1 MEVEG
6 NRRMNSTELVEPFD
20 KHTFRY
26 EAWFVRNKFA
36 YQSEL
41 NAVKMLLPSGDGV
54 EVGVGSGRFAAPLGV
69 GLGVDP
75 SIEMMK
81 AAKKRGIDV
90 VGGVAEALPFSSSLF
105 NFVLMVTT
113 ICFLDDMEAALKAAF
128 RVLKPGGSL
137 IVGFID
143 RDSPLGRLY
152 QKHKG
157 ENIFYSVARFYSV
170 NEVVT
175 QMTEAGFTGFSLVQT
190 IFRPLP
196 EITAAE
202 PVKKGYGEGSFVV
215 IRAEKTFESKPVI

>member
-1 MEVEG
+1 V
-6 NRRMNSTELVEPFD
+6 NSTKRIEPFERYS
-20 KHTFRY
+20 FRY
-26 EAWFVRNKFA
+26 EAWFERNEFA

-41 NAVKMLLPSGDGV
+41 RAVRRQLPGEGGI

-69 GLGVDP
+69 GFGVDP
-75 SIEMMK
+75 SVEMLK
-81 AAKKRGIDV
+81 VAKRRGIDV
-90 VGGVAEALPFSSSLF
+90 VSGVAEAVPFSSSLF

-113 ICFLDDMEAALKAAF
+113 ICFLDDVETALKEAF
-128 RVLKPGGSL
+128 RILKPGGSL

-143 RDSPLGRLY
+143 RNSPLGRLY

-157 ENIFYSVARFYSV
+157 ESIFYSVARFYTV
-170 NEVVT
+170 DEVIT
-175 QMTEAGFTGFSLVQT
+175 QMTEAGFTGFSRVQT

-215 IRAEKTFESKPVI
+215 IRAKRHLKVNP